1 MDDREKENRE
11 YEEFLK
17 TFGGRYG
24 SEQETAK
31 AVTATNLPQET
42 KQNEPQEKMQISPFQ
57 KNQKKRSRQRKR
69 PYNRLTALEGAGKAF
84 SKGVQQTVRKGA
96 RDGVRQ

>member
-17 TFGGRYG
+17 NFGGRYG

-31 AVTATNLPQET
+31 AVTATNLPQKT
-42 KQNEPQEKMQISPFQ
+42 KQNEPQEKNPKKAQPVTKKAVQPPHSPR
-57 KNQKKRSRQRKR
+57 RSRQSISQGHPANRPKR
-69 PYNRLTALEGAGKAF
+69 RT
-84 SKGVQQTVRKGA
+84 
-96 RDGVRQ
+96 DGVRQ